1 MRPDNKLSYVLDS
14 RGLVYLKLGDYDRAI
29 ADYDGALKIDPNYAN
44 SLYGRGIAKLKKGDN
59 SGGNSDIE
67 SAKAIQPD
75 IAEDFA
81 RYGVR

>member
-1 MRPDNKLSYVLDS
+1 MFVLQ
-14 RGLVYLKLGDYDRAI
+14 LVELGVDGEQHTFSHTSI